1 MTPESYFRLTKSD
14 NDILLVRW
22 SVGGEFLER
31 IAPFGAEASFLH
43 REEIAFFFEGFG
55 ARSDAIDFRLVVFLL
70 NEFVDFPGFHRSPR
84 GLRNAGAFAAEFCRD
99 FSRSLYAPSV
109 TQLIM
114 HLRRPPID
122 ASVTRFSTNE
132 SPEIED
138 RSKLIA
144 NFRQFYMTRST
155 EFERD
160 EIRHWFEHGR
170 GPIGSAGEDVADRIE
185 PIAERTIETIVESL
199 IRRPRSAAAARW
211 IPQLEG
217 SLALPPR
224 RLEPATLPIGGYA
237 DVSTRGEPE
246 RILPF
251 QFALEPIEFLRRFAE
266 RELLY
271 YHREEPKS
279 PTPRDLVLVID
290 QGVRTWGDVRLIIIA
305 AAIALAKRDV
315 ERRKNL
321 LVAATSS
328 GGLIVDPAEV
338 DDEELGELFDAS
350 DLSPDPAEA
359 LARVLKDRSRIESD
373 IVLFTHRLSL
383 IEPAVVAAA
392 RGIAA
397 GSRLFSVG
405 VDGDGVVELG
415 TMIDGR
421 SIAIGKSRVEFEPDP
436 PPKSITSLDSDLRID
451 PWNWIGDV
459 ESLPYP
465 FALGLEGPIDVDM
478 IAFDYD
484 GRSLIVADYEGMIQR
499 RRLDGSFLGV
509 IPALPEYR
517 SLVQPRRIL
526 PLPNGLAVFT
536 SSKNMI
542 KPRFAYSY
550 SLLYYNFMNSYMR
563 CYKMEESRMVHS
575 FYYDPRRNSIV
586 LVDDPE
592 SRTRTAI
599 SVELLD
605 SPRTPV
611 DLKVDGRLDASRI
624 VSEPNDPDPFSDY
637 VYLYKDTN
645 KNSESPSSRTDRSP
659 RLSIIDGRTT
669 YFDVAGYSWTYAPTR
684 DGIASHLGASIRSAK
699 LGESMIAIEYRTR
712 SDQTEIHV
720 LNRRRGEPIATFDLG
735 DNKKGRSVVYAIS
748 REGNFL
754 AYQDQ
759 NENVI
764 RLLDLST
771 RTESTLKILTGR
783 PERTPNVSASKYGMI
798 IVIKDCIFVL
808 DWKSG
813 VLEISR
819 SRNNEPFPPG
829 RDLASRGRSSKPLTQ
844 VAPNARGRMIASIEA
859 GTSIWLDRYGQ
870 IFIRNACGKVVCAFF
885 MIRDELCG
893 MTPEGARFGPSD
905 VVGGEETPR
914 AFAEFGAAL
923 TEAFQ
928 YYLNYT

>member
-31 IAPFGAEASFLH
+31 IAPFGAESSFLH
-43 REEIAFFFEGFG
+43 REEIAFFLEGFG
-55 ARSDAIDFRLVVFLL
+55 ARGDAIDFRLVVFLL

-99 FSRSLYAPSV
+99 LPRLLYAPSV

-122 ASVTRFSTNE
+122 ASVTRFSTND
-132 SPEIED
+132 STEIEV
-138 RSKLIA
+138 RS
-144 NFRQFYMTRST
+144 NPVDDFRQFYMIRST

-160 EIRHWFEHGR
+160 EIRHWLEHGR

-279 PTPRDLVLVID
+279 PTPRDLVVVLD

-315 ERRKNL
+315 EKRKNL
-321 LVAATSS
+321 LFAATSS

-338 DDEELGELFDAS
+338 DDEALGEMFDAS

-359 LARVLKDRSRIESD
+359 LARVVKDRSRIESD
-373 IVLFTHRLSL
+373 IVLFTHRLNL

-436 PPKSITSLDSDLRID
+436 PPKSITSSDSHLIID
-451 PWNWIGDV
+451 PWNWTGDV

-465 FALGLEGPIDVDM
+465 FALGVQGPIGDDM
-478 IAFDYD
+478 LAFDYD
-484 GRSLIVADYEGMIQR
+484 GRSLIVSDQKGMLQR
-499 RRLDGSFLGV
+499 RGLDGSFLGV
-509 IPALPEYR
+509 IPSLPDGGV
-517 SLVQPRRIL
+517 LVRPRRTL

-536 SSKNMI
+536 ASEIIDKRNGTFS
-542 KPRFAYSY
+542 FL
-550 SLLYYNFMNSYMR
+550 LLYYDFNKLRMR
-563 CYKMEESRMVHS
+563 CLKKEESRMVYS

-599 SVELLD
+599 SVELFD
-605 SPRTPV
+605 SPRTPADQNV
-611 DLKVDGRLDASRI
+611 DNYLEASRI
-624 VSEPNDPDPFSDY
+624 VGEPNGPDSFSNY
-637 VYLYKDTN
+637 VYIYNGIN
-645 KNSESPSSRTDRSP
+645 KNLESPSSQMNRSAQ
-659 RLSIIDGRTT
+659 LSNHNGRTT
-669 YFDVAGYSWTYAPTR
+669 YFDVDGYSWTYAPTR
-684 DGIASHLGASIRSAK
+684 DGIASHFGASIISAR
-699 LGESMIAIEYRTR
+699 LGESAIAIEYRSQ
-712 SDQTEIHV
+712 SDRTEIHV
-720 LNRRRGEPIATFDLG
+720 LNRRRGEPIATFYLG
-735 DNKKGRSVVYAIS
+735 DQKRGRTVAYAIS
-748 REGNFL
+748 RKGDFL

-759 NENVI
+759 NENAI

-771 RTESTLKILTGR
+771 RTKSTLKVLTGR
-783 PERTPNVSASKYGMI
+783 PKKTPIVMVSEYYI
-798 IVIKDCIFVL
+798 IIYTDNRSFVL
-808 DWKSG
+808 DWRSG
-813 VLEISR
+813 VLEITR
-819 SRNNEPFPPG
+819 SRRNEPPPEEKVLTS
-829 RDLASRGRSSKPLTQ
+829 RCRILQPLAQADS
-844 VAPNARGRMIASIEA
+844 NATRRTIASLDA
-859 GTSIWLDRYGQ
+859 GVSVSLDRYGQ
-870 IFIRNACGKVVCAFF
+870 IFIRNARGKLVCAFF
-885 MIRDELCG
+885 TIRDKLCG
-893 MTPEGARFGPSD
+893 RTPEGARFGPSD

-928 YYLNYT
+928 DYRDHS